1 MGALRPGG
9 EHGLQLRGICGQF
22 VNSGLDRVDE
32 FDDGLGGVFLQIA
45 VAVSGIAVDE
55 NVDVGPGDRRLD
67 VQQVRHPW
75 LDVRVIADVTF
86 AVGHGGANLLGG
98 QCRIVEQ
105 VDQTGIG
112 ARRFAHL

>member
-55 NVDVGPGDRRLD
+55 NVDVGPVTADWMFNRLD
-67 VQQVRHPW
+67 TPG
-75 LDVRVIADVTF
+75 LTS
-86 AVGHGGANLLGG
+86 GS
-98 QCRIVEQ
+98 
-105 VDQTGIG
+105 
-112 ARRFAHL
+112 